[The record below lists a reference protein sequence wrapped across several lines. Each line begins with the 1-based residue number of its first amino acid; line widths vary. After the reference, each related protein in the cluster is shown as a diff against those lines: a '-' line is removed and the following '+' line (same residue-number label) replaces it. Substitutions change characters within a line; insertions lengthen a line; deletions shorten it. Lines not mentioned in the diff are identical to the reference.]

1 MFALYLYLCHHESYY
16 IMLYKVYMVRD
27 MFYNNLCHF
36 FIWSAESGNDYLC
49 VTTCPSLSLTPLAAF
64 VFVSTPFL
72 AHTLR
77 EPPSVAQPPYSS
89 MLNATTQ
96 GAFLQSLFSLSSQ
109 CRFAVSRGVV
119 VERRKQEEINRE
131 GQKAGRQTR
140 DRAGELSKVFS
151 TSDKWSFKYVKL
163 INSFYLKSA

>member
-1 MFALYLYLCHHESYY
+1 
-16 IMLYKVYMVRD
+16 
-27 MFYNNLCHF
+27 
-36 FIWSAESGNDYLC
+36 
-49 VTTCPSLSLTPLAAF
+49 
-64 VFVSTPFL
+64 
-72 AHTLR
+72 
-77 EPPSVAQPPYSS
+77 